1 MCYIVDTRHEAMD
14 TAPVL
19 PTPEREG
26 SEGDRLAAA
35 LGWLW
40 VLSVVILLLKRDSA
54 FVQFHARQGFLVF
67 LVSVLLWT
75 VLAFFGTAGWLL
87 LWLVRLVAFGVI
99 VVGFTAALRGRRWE
113 VPLLGPLAA
122 KLPL

>member
-1 MCYIVDTRHEAMD
+1 MD
-14 TAPVL
+14 HIL
-19 PTPEREG
+19 PTPPVPKDI
-26 SEGDRLAAA
+26 SDGDRLAAA

-40 VLSVVILLLKRDSA
+40 VLSVVVLILKRESA
-54 FVQFHARQGFLVF
+54 FARFHARQGFLVF
-67 LVSVLLWT
+67 LVSVLLWV
-75 VLAFFGTAGWLL
+75 VLAFFGPVGWLL

-99 VVGFTAALRGRRWE
+99 VFGFTQAIRGRRWE